1 MPSNTYCGNIED
13 ISLSTSVKE
22 EESGDIGVNEDLAS
36 STNFEDG
43 EQPCGQGNI
52 LKNVWDPGRLN
63 VLSSCQEA
71 IGIIDHVQHVEHDGY
86 IKLFVK
92 AEDGYQNL
100 LNKRNEKR

>member
-1 MPSNTYCGNIED
+1 VPSNTYCGNIED

-22 EESGDIGVNEDLAS
+22 EESGDIGDNEDLAS